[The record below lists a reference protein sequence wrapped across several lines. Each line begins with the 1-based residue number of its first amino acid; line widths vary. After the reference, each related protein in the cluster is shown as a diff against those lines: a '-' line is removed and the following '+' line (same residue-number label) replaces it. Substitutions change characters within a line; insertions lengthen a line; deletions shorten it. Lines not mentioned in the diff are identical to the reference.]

1 MAKAMKRLAKRT
13 VNVGAISKLKPSAC
27 AAMMDS
33 PLGILTLYGNGHAL
47 TAIRI
52 SEAPLLNKV
61 ANKTELNAGA
71 HDAILN
77 KAKQQLE
84 KYFKG
89 KLTSFDVPLEVK
101 GTPFQKKVW
110 NALSKIPY
118 GKTASYKDV
127 AVMVGNPKAC
137 RAVGT
142 ANGKNPLCVLVPC
155 HRVISHDGSIG
166 GYTGGLSK
174 KRYLLSLEAE
184 RDAAR

>member
-1 MAKAMKRLAKRT
+1 MKST
-13 VNVGAISKLKPSAC
+13 TC
-27 AAMMDS
+27 AAVMES
-33 PLGILTLYGNGHAL
+33 PLGVLTLYGNGHAL
-47 TAIRI
+47 TALRI
-52 SEAPLLNKV
+52 SEKPL
-61 ANKTELNAGA
+61 ANKTELDAGA
-71 HDAILN
+71 RDAVLN
-77 KAKQQLE
+77 KTKQQLE

-110 NALSKIPY
+110 KALSKIPY
-118 GKTASYKDV
+118 GKTASYKDI
-127 AVMVGNPKAC
+127 AMMVGNPKAC

-155 HRVISHDGSIG
+155 HRVISNDGSIG

-184 RDAAR
+184 HDASL